1 MGTEKDIFG
10 KALHYSMGK
19 EDKPKYDLPKRDDS
33 LSLDYKNFLDKTKT
47 GKPSFDA
54 YVESLS
60 REMQAYDESNPYLK
74 DSLRGIT
81 DKADSFLRRHADMS
95 YEDFLRQ
102 SKPETFTENDYGN
115 LPERKNLR
123 RRLFEHRARLY
134 LSSLEDFEQRG
145 YDVSE
150 VLPEIQESTI
160 PYLKKERD
168 EPTFREI
175 MKVLQG
181 KV

>member
-10 KALHYSMGK
+10 KALPYDMGK
-19 EDKPKYDLPKRDDS
+19 DKPKYDLLERDDS
-33 LSLDYKNFLDKTKT
+33 PSLNYENFLKRTKT
-47 GKPSFDA
+47 GNPSFDA

-60 REMQAYDESNPYLK
+60 REMQKYDEADPYKNDALK
-74 DSLRGIT
+74 DIT
-81 DKADSFLRRHADMS
+81 DRADSFLKRHAGIS

-102 SKPETFTENDYGN
+102 SKPETFTENDYGS

-134 LSSLEDFEQRG
+134 LASLEDFEQRG

-150 VLPEIQESTI
+150 LLPEIQKSII

>member
-10 KALHYSMGK
+10 KASHYGMGK
-19 EDKPKYDLPKRDDS
+19 EDKPKYDLPKGDDS
-33 LSLDYKNFLDKTKT
+33 PSLDYKNFLDEAKT

-60 REMQAYDESNPYLK
+60 REMQAYDGADPYK
-74 DSLRGIT
+74 KNSLNEIT
-81 DKADSFLRRHADMS
+81 DKADAFLRRHTGIN

-145 YDVSE
+145 YNVGE

>member
-1 MGTEKDIFG
+1 MRTEKDIFNRESHSG
-10 KALHYSMGK
+10 MGNG
-19 EDKPKYDLPKRDDS
+19 DKPEYDLPKRDYTP
-33 LSLDYKNFLDKTKT
+33 SLDYRDFLNKAKT

-60 REMQAYDESNPYLK
+60 REMQTYDEADPYKKDALK
-74 DSLRGIT
+74 EIT
-81 DKADSFLRRHADMS
+81 NKADAFLKRHAGIS
-95 YEDFLRQ
+95 YENFLRQ
-102 SKPETFTENDYGN
+102 SKPETFTENDYGS

-134 LSSLEDFEQRG
+134 LSALDDFESRG
-145 YDVSE
+145 YDVLE
-150 VLPEIQESTI
+150 LLPEIQQSTI

-181 KV
+181 KT